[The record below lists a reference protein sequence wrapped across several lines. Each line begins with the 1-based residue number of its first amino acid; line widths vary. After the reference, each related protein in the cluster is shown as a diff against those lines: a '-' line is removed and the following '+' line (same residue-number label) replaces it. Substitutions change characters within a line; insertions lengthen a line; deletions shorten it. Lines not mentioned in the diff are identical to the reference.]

1 MATPIPAAQ
10 SPATQ
15 VPAAQTPVTHTRA
28 SLVSAAFVKL
38 TDTLVG
44 EYDVLDVLHTLVE
57 QCVELLDATAAGLL
71 LADPSGAL
79 QVVAST
85 SEESYLVEVLQQQA
99 GAGPCV
105 DCYLSGTVVTLSDIA
120 GFGDTYPDFA
130 AAALSQGFHS
140 VHAIPMRVR
149 NRAIGALN
157 LFRTETGDVT
167 PEDAAIGQALADVA
181 TISILQEST
190 VREDAIVNEQLQR
203 ALNSRILIEQ
213 AKGVVAQLS
222 TVDMDEAFK
231 RLRADARAN
240 HQTMRESAEN
250 VVNRRIT
257 L

>member
-1 MATPIPAAQ
+1 MD
-10 SPATQ
+10 TQ
-15 VPAAQTPVTHTRA
+15 TRA
-28 SLVSAAFVKL
+28 SKVSAAFLKL

-57 QCVELLDATAAGLL
+57 ECVDLLDATAAGLL
-71 LADPSGAL
+71 LADPSGEL
-79 QVVAST
+79 HVVAST
-85 SEESYLVEVLQQQA
+85 SEESYLVEVLQQRA

-105 DCYLSGTVVTLSDIA
+105 DCYLTGTVVTLGNIA
-120 GFGDTYPDFA
+120 AFEDTYPDFT
-130 AAALSQGFHS
+130 AAALSQGFRS

-149 NRAIGALN
+149 RRAIGALN

-203 ALNSRILIEQ
+203 ALNSRVLIEQ

-250 VVNRRIT
+250 VINRRIT

>member
-1 MATPIPAAQ
+1 M
-10 SPATQ
+10 
-15 VPAAQTPVTHTRA
+15 VTMTRA

-57 QCVELLDATAAGLL
+57 ECVELLDATAAGLL
-71 LADPSGAL
+71 LADPSGEL

-105 DCYLSGTVVTLSDIA
+105 DCFITGKVVTI
-120 GFGDTYPDFA
+120 GDLKDSGEKYPDFTE
-130 AAALSQGFHS
+130 AALSQGFRS

-149 NRAIGALN
+149 DRTIGALN
-157 LFRTETGDVT
+157 LFRTDTGDVT
-167 PEDAAIGQALADVA
+167 PEDAAIGQAMADVA
-181 TISILQEST
+181 TISILQERT
-190 VREDAIVNEQLQR
+190 VREDAVVNEQLQR

-213 AKGVVAQLS
+213 AKGVIAQVS

-231 RLRADARAN
+231 RLRADARARN
-240 HQTMRESAEN
+240 QTMRESAEN
-250 VVNRRIT
+250 VINRRIQ

>member
-1 MATPIPAAQ
+1 MV
-10 SPATQ
+10 TQ
-15 VPAAQTPVTHTRA
+15 TRA
-28 SLVSAAFVKL
+28 SMVSAAFVKL

-57 QCVELLDATAAGLL
+57 ECVELLDASAAGLL
-71 LADPSGAL
+71 LADPSGEL

-105 DCYLSGTVVTLSDIA
+105 DCYLTGKVVTMGDIA
-120 GFGDTYPDFA
+120 ASGDTYPVFK
-130 AAALSQGFHS
+130 AAALSQGFRS

-167 PEDAAIGQALADVA
+167 PEDAAIGQAMADVA
-181 TISILQEST
+181 TISILQERT
-190 VREDAIVNEQLQR
+190 VREDAVVNEQLQR
-203 ALNSRILIEQ
+203 ALNSRIVIEQ
-213 AKGVVAQLS
+213 AKGVIAQLS

-231 RLRADARAN
+231 RLRADARARN
-240 HQTMRESAEN
+240 HTMRESAEN
-250 VVNRRIT
+250 VINRRIR

>member
-1 MATPIPAAQ
+1 MATQIRAA
-10 SPATQ
+10 
-15 VPAAQTPVTHTRA
+15 
-28 SLVSAAFVKL
+28 LVSAAFVKL

-57 QCVELLDATAAGLL
+57 ECVELLDASAAGLL
-71 LADPSGAL
+71 LASPSGEL

-105 DCYLSGTVVTLSDIA
+105 DCYLSGKVVTLGNIA
-120 GFGDTYPDFA
+120 AFSDTYPDFA

-149 NRAIGALN
+149 DRTIGALN

-167 PEDAAIGQALADVA
+167 PEDAAIGQAMADVA
-181 TISILQEST
+181 TISILQERT
-190 VREDAIVNEQLQR
+190 VREDAAVNEQLQR

-213 AKGVVAQLS
+213 AKGVISQLS

-240 HQTMRESAEN
+240 NHPMSESAEN
-250 VVNRRIT
+250 VINRRIT